1 MELIVDN
8 NCHATQNNIYW
19 EVVLELDNLFYANW
33 VQVVWI
39 SPLIITEWRH
49 HDWPLGFPIEFLG
62 DLMTSTFW

>member
-39 SPLIITEWRH
+39 SPLIITE
-49 HDWPLGFPIEFLG
+49 
-62 DLMTSTFW
+62 